1 MILFP
6 RGGTDMQE
14 PTHIKDDAH
23 KLIESLPDDATW
35 EDLTRLMLEQRLIEE
50 RIADVEA
57 GRVWTSDQ
65 IREKLEMFQ

>member
-6 RGGTDMQE
+6 RGGTD
-14 PTHIKDDAH
+14 I
-23 KLIESLPDDATW
+23 
-35 EDLTRLMLEQRLIEE
+35 RLMLEQRLIEE